1 MRLFRFFWFPII
13 FLVLSANLA
22 FAQNTYMQSQK
33 SMYAILLELGTKYQ
47 QDLFCNQPL
56 EIPKEINLKSLRTK
70 FKKNIKQKPKTAK
83 LSKTS
88 KGLKGIKGLRKF
100 KIGKIS
106 ATITAVSIIAD
117 NYFGFSQKAMEGF
130 SRSVLSTIVPIETIG
145 KFFPCWD
152 KATELKKD
160 NRIYCR
166 NVSEGFRKM
175 ESDMQNFA
183 PLPPE
188 YARDKIIGYA
198 NMPKGLNFGGRNKC
212 FLKSSNSFNVTT
224 GKKERIVYPPS
235 SAKGYIARTFLYM
248 EKEYKKYGFKLSPEK
263 RKMFMEWH
271 KKFKPTEKEIAI
283 RKQIANTAGTTS
295 SIAIY
300 ELIGT

>member
-1 MRLFRFFWFPII
+1 MRFFRCFWFFII
-13 FLVLSANLA
+13 FFVLLVNFA
-22 FAQNTYMQSQK
+22 FAQNTHTQSER
-33 SMYAILLELGTKYQ
+33 SMYTILLGLGAKYQ

-56 EIPKEINLKSLRTK
+56 KIPKKFNFKSLKTK
-70 FKKNIKQKPKTAK
+70 SKKSIKQKTKATK
-83 LSKTS
+83 LSKAS
-88 KGLKGIKGLRKF
+88 KGLRGLKNLRKF
-100 KIGKIS
+100 KIRKIS

-117 NYFGFSQKAMEGF
+117 NYFGFSQKAMETF
-130 SRSVLSTIVPIETIG
+130 SQSVLSTIVPIETIG

-152 KATELKKD
+152 EATKLGKD
-160 NRIYCR
+160 NRLYCR

-188 YARDKIIGYA
+188 YARDKIVGYA
-198 NMPKGLNFGGRNKC
+198 NMPKGLNFGSRNKC
-212 FLKSSNSFNVTT
+212 FLKSSNSFNVAT
-224 GKKERIVYPPS
+224 GKTERIVYPPS
-235 SAKGYIARTFLYM
+235 GAKGYIARTFLYM
-248 EKEYKKYGFKLSPEK
+248 EREYKKYGFKLSPEK

-271 KKFKPTEKEIAI
+271 RKFKPTAKEIAI

-300 ELIGT
+300 ELMGI